1 MSTSIRSRGVVTSAA
16 ALTATLKGG
25 AFVVPRALRPF
36 MPAAAGG
43 LLVGLLSLS
52 TALAQSTSDIF
63 PVKDWTADIFAA
75 TKRNQSAI
83 SDSWSDALISGY
95 ARSERLKTV
104 DARWLPQPMPA
115 VDGINAK
122 IDAFGGG
129 ANHTNGFYGTNGSLA
144 FPLAQQWGAQV
155 DGGLASVSG
164 SGVADGAA
172 HVFWRDPSIGL
183 LGAYGSYERW
193 KEPTCGTL
201 AASARPW
208 ARSQQKV
215 SITWDDG
222 ISTASPA
229 LKR

>member
-1 MSTSIRSRGVVTSAA
+1 
-16 ALTATLKGG
+16 
-25 AFVVPRALRPF
+25 
-36 MPAAAGG
+36 
-43 LLVGLLSLS
+43 
-52 TALAQSTSDIF
+52 
-63 PVKDWTADIFAA
+63 VKDWTADIFAA

-222 ISTASPA
+222 ISTSSPA

>member
-1 MSTSIRSRGVVTSAA
+1 
-16 ALTATLKGG
+16 
-25 AFVVPRALRPF
+25 

-52 TALAQSTSDIF
+52 TALALSTSNIF

-75 TKRNQSAI
+75 TNRNQSAI

-129 ANHTNGFYGTNGSLA
+129 ANHTNGFYFCRFTIGITRIGCS
-144 FPLAQQWGAQV
+144 
-155 DGGLASVSG
+155 GLANTPG
-164 SGVADGAA
+164 SGLRDRVRARRDHAGAGEARCATPGVQNVAVVYTTVGRLLYRGFAA
-172 HVFWRDPSIGL
+172 
-183 LGAYGSYERW
+183 
-193 KEPTCGTL
+193 
-201 AASARPW
+201 
-208 ARSQQKV
+208 
-215 SITWDDG
+215 
-222 ISTASPA
+222 
-229 LKR
+229 